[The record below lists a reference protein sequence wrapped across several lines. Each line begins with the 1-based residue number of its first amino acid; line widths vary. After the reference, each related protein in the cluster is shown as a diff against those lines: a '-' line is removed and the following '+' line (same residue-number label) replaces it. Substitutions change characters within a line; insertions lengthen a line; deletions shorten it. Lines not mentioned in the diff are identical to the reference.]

1 MSAHLQQTKEANV
14 SSVLV
19 VGGGKLATELL
30 AGLPRFCDL
39 PVLAWEV
46 RTPGQPAI
54 VVHAGSGRQVDEVC
68 SFCQRT
74 GSVLIELA
82 TGSEIQRRT
91 VTFPVILCPN
101 VNLLMLRFLA
111 MLSASG
117 HLFKDC
123 EISVTE
129 SHQAGKT
136 SVPGT
141 AVAFAEALS
150 VPSSKVV
157 SIRDPQVQTE
167 ALHIPQEHLGRH
179 AYHRIV
185 IKDPLGELV
194 FETRVLG
201 PTPYAEGLAKIIRAI
216 GSRELGTRI
225 YGVVELLQ
233 NGWL

>member
-1 MSAHLQQTKEANV
+1 MSARPTIPAKP

-19 VGGGKLATELL
+19 VGSGKLATELL
-30 AGLPRFCDL
+30 DGLPQLCDL
-39 PVLAWEV
+39 QVRAWEAHSAECH
-46 RTPGQPAI
+46 AI
-54 VVHAGSGRQVDEVC
+54 VVHAGSGRQLDEVC
-68 SFCQRT
+68 AFCQRT

-82 TGSEIQRRT
+82 TGSAIQAHT
-91 VTFPVILCPN
+91 VNFPVVVCPN

-117 HLFKDC
+117 HIFGDC

-136 SVPGT
+136 SAPGT
-141 AVAFAEALS
+141 AVAIAETLG
-150 VPSSKVV
+150 VPSSKIV
-157 SIRDPQVQTE
+157 SIRNPRVQTE

-194 FETRVLG
+194 FETRVFG
-201 PTPYAEGLAKIIRAI
+201 PTPYAEGLAKIISAI
-216 GSRELGTRI
+216 GSRALEPRI